1 MKRSADAT
9 FFRLAACS
17 LSLLVFSGCS
27 SGLPPESR
35 PDDARVHLT
44 RALDAWKAGEAAAT
58 LADSK
63 PPLRV
68 IDRDWQERAQLESYK
83 LAEEGQQLG
92 LNIQWT
98 VDLSLRLPNGKER
111 SKRVTYVVAS
121 GSNPVVAR
129 QDADF

>member
-1 MKRSADAT
+1 
-9 FFRLAACS
+9 
-17 LSLLVFSGCS
+17 LLLSGCS
-27 SGLPPESR
+27 SGLPPESQ
-35 PDDARVHLT
+35 PGDARELLT
-44 RALDAWKAGEAAAT
+44 RALDAWKAGEASAT

-68 IDRDWQERAQLESYK
+68 IDRDWQERALLQSYK
-83 LAEEGQQLG
+83 LAEEGQLLG

-111 SKRVTYVVAS
+111 RKRVTYVVAS